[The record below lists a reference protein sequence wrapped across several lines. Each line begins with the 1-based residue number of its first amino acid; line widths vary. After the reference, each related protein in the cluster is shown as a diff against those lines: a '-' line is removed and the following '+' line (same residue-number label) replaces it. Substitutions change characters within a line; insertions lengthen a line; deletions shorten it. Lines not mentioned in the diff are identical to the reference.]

1 MLDGVSDESKIYF
14 TSFMTDPWHPIK
26 TIIVLFFQYHS
37 KIHRLLLKYNCMSNG
52 NNLDKKA
59 QDKGMDG
66 CAKSQSF
73 YSGMNHV
80 AINNV
85 STTTTTTAATAS
97 PADSSRVRNSKP
109 TFYYN
114 CCQQLQAV
122 SCSTSPSASVAST
135 VSLCP
140 SHLLPH
146 EPSHIVQLHPSRL
159 PHLSLQH
166 WVPAREVPT
175 SLPPLPCPY
184 IYSSAYEFEPSQAVS
199 PTSSSDLSVEHI
211 YSQIPSP
218 GPCPKFQLNSPQQ
231 GN

>member
-1 MLDGVSDESKIYF
+1 
-14 TSFMTDPWHPIK
+14 
-26 TIIVLFFQYHS
+26 
-37 KIHRLLLKYNCMSNG
+37 
-52 NNLDKKA
+52 
-59 QDKGMDG
+59 MDG

-85 STTTTTTAATAS
+85 STTTTTTTTAATAS

-109 TFYYN
+109 TFYYS
-114 CCQQLQAV
+114 CCHQQHV

-146 EPSHIVQLHPSRL
+146 ESRPPHIVQIHGSRL
-159 PHLSLQH
+159 LSAPHLSLQH
-166 WVPAREVPT
+166 WVPPREVPT

-218 GPCPKFQLNSPQQ
+218 EPCPKFQLSSPQQ
-231 GN
+231 GK